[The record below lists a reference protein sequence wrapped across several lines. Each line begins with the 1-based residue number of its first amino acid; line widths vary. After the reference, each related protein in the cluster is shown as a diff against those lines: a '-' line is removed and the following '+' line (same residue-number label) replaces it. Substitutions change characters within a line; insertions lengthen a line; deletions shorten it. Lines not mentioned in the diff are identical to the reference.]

1 MHQRQAVADTLT
13 IEAVVKHAYSG
24 AVRILTDSERF
35 GLDIVDF
42 SLISQ
47 RDGSGVVRFAVSKT
61 PTVDPTEL
69 CARFARHPSIGSVQ
83 VVEADADLRRSA

>member
-1 MHQRQAVADTLT
+1 MNQRLAAADTLT

-42 SLISQ
+42 SLVSQ
-47 RDGSGVVRFAVSKT
+47 TDGGGVVRFAVSRT
-61 PTVDPTEL
+61 STVDPAVL
-69 CARFARHPSIGSVQ
+69 CARFARHPSIGSIQ
-83 VVEADADLRRSA
+83 VVEADVREQIA